1 MAGLDI
7 LEMPGPQALAVVYSL
22 LVGESFNPA
31 EEARSTGRLKVDA
44 WLEENAAA
52 AEHRAPANTAA
63 ETWGLLPEHQ
73 AGADNAM
80 RFAGGIPG
88 GEQG

>member
-31 EEARSTGRLKVDA
+31 EETRGAGRVKVDE

-52 AEHRAPANTAA
+52 AEHRAPVNTAA

-73 AGADNAM
+73 AGAENAM
-80 RFAGGIPG
+80 RFAGGTPG
-88 GEQG
+88 GDGQ